1 MADESPGKP
10 LREDVQAK
18 QQALDEAKAALAKYE
33 ADKAAAATADADVEI
48 TRCRSREQRDAEGF
62 RNAQVLQSGD
72 EDDGDE
78 EERRSPLRPGGPAL
92 KRSRK
97 K

>member
-33 ADKAAAATADADVEI
+33 ADKAAAATADADEDAPMANAPEASDEEDDELVRAAEERI
-48 TRCRSREQRDAEGF
+48 VAPRRDAI
-62 RNAQVLQSGD
+62 A
-72 EDDGDE
+72 
-78 EERRSPLRPGGPAL
+78 RRPMRRRGRG
-92 KRSRK
+92 RG
-97 K
+97 

>member
-33 ADKAAAATADADVEI
+33 ADKAAAATADADEDEQGHLPPRQRPRVRELRGDLRGAAVAAQLSES
-48 TRCRSREQRDAEGF
+48 TRE
-62 RNAQVLQSGD
+62 
-72 EDDGDE
+72 
-78 EERRSPLRPGGPAL
+78 
-92 KRSRK
+92 
-97 K
+97 